1 MNTHS
6 DSRFAVPHVME
17 LSELELETIA
27 GGGWFKRLT
36 GISTPRFLKR
46 FDDGVRAV
54 VPGGWKT
61 VAQKLIRF

>member
-1 MNTHS
+1 MNTDS

-17 LSELELETIA
+17 LSELELATVA
-27 GGGWFKRLT
+27 GSGWFKRLT

-46 FDDGVRAV
+46 FNDAMRAA

-61 VAQKLIRF
+61 ISQKLFDF